1 MARGAALART
11 SLFADMADA
20 ELEAIAAR
28 MQPRRFEAGEQLCRA
43 GEAPDRIWL
52 ITGGLVHW
60 LAPTADGAGEL
71 VARMRKGDVI
81 GAQDVISGEER
92 LATVV
97 ASIPTSTLELA
108 AGELIELARRFP
120 QILINTVRLQ
130 RERLSR
136 ANARTAEKERG
147 EEIALVTGPATV
159 GAVARIVAAAGTA
172 TPRPVTFLDR
182 RLSFAGALT
191 AADDL
196 ASEHATVLI
205 PGELEPETL
214 APLLEEVDRVV
225 ALVGSAAEAERL
237 GRLGA
242 HANLARLE
250 VVLVGEPALAGSRD
264 WPEEFVVRVV
274 RACPREAAGFPLA
287 DADVAWIAR
296 HLTRTKLGLALGAGG
311 VKGYAH
317 VGALQVLEQAGY
329 TIDFVGGS
337 SIGGFVASHIALGH
351 DAAAV
356 YARFRAAFDPETVA
370 AMFASAFGGGSKSA
384 EVLSAMLQ
392 RATEGHSFADAVI
405 PLVIMAVDLT
415 DRAPAPLREGPLWE
429 ALMATL
435 AVAGVFPPREREGHR
450 LVDGLHLVPVPT
462 GSVIEDGADLVVS
475 VNLMGAE
482 TLERWPAGP
491 EPEEA
496 PPKKGRY
503 NALDTMLEVMDLSQ
517 VDTSER
523 HADLA
528 DIVITPR
535 FGPSD
540 WRDFHLGDLFLAAGR
555 EAAKA
560 QLPRLQELCRPVDME
575 AARASEGFSRT
586 DSLIMSGPILPPG
599 PAGSSATSA

>member
-1 MARGAALART
+1 MARGSELART
-11 SLFADMADA
+11 PLFAELTPA
-20 ELEAIAAR
+20 ELDAVAEPMR
-28 MQPRRFEAGEQLCRA
+28 PRSFEAGEELCRA
-43 GEAPDRIWL
+43 GQAPDGIWV

-60 LAPTADGAGEL
+60 LVPTADGAGEL
-71 VARMRKGDVI
+71 AARMRKGDVI
-81 GAQDVISGEER
+81 GAQDVITGEDR

-108 AGELIELARRFP
+108 AGELIELARRYP
-120 QILINTVRLQ
+120 QILINLARLQ

-136 ANARTAEKERG
+136 ANARSAEKERG
-147 EEIALVTGPATV
+147 EEIALVTGPSMV
-159 GAVARIVAAAGTA
+159 GAVARIVAAARTA

-196 ASEHATVLI
+196 AGEHATVLI

-214 APLLEEVDRVV
+214 APLLDEVDRVV
-225 ALVGSAAEAERL
+225 VLVGSAAEAARL

-242 HANLARLE
+242 HGNLARLE
-250 VVLVGEPALAGSRD
+250 VVLVGDAARAASRD
-264 WPEEFVVRVV
+264 WRSEFAVRVV
-274 RACPREAAGFPLA
+274 RACPREAGFPLA
-287 DADVAWIAR
+287 DADLAWIAR

-317 VGALQVLEQAGY
+317 VGALGVLEEAGY

-356 YARFRAAFDPETVA
+356 YARFRAAFSPETVA
-370 AMFASAFGGGSKSA
+370 AMFASPFGGGSKSA
-384 EVLSAMLQ
+384 EVLAEMLT
-392 RATEGHSFADAVI
+392 RATEGLSFADAVI

-415 DRAPAPLREGPLWE
+415 DRAPAPLREGPLAE

-435 AVAGVFPPREREGHR
+435 AVAGVFPPRDRDGHR

-462 GSVIEDGADLVVS
+462 ASVLEDGADLVVS
-475 VNLMGAE
+475 VNLMGADS
-482 TLERWPAGP
+482 LPRWPTGP
-491 EPEEA
+491 EPQTA
-496 PPKKGRY
+496 PAKKGRY

-528 DIVITPR
+528 DVVITPR

-540 WRDFHLGDLFLAAGR
+540 WRDFHLGDLFLGAGR
-555 EAAKA
+555 EAASV
-560 QLPRLQELCRPVDME
+560 QVPRLQELCRPVDLA
-575 AARASEGFSRT
+575 AARAGEGFVRA
-586 DSLIMSGPILPPG
+586 DSLIMSGPVAPPRR
-599 PAGSSATSA
+599 PAPGA